1 MAIAVD
7 EQPVESGDALDFDAA
22 LNEVAGHLNAQHARL
37 VDLTITMLADE
48 SLWVGE
54 GNHTPELFLA
64 WRTGLA
70 ANRAHQVVA
79 IARRATELP
88 DCVDAFRRGELAIDQ
103 MAAIANRAPWW
114 TDNEICDL
122 AKFLTVGQLRRTL
135 AKYPFPDI
143 PSPDDAS
150 GPADPGPTADE
161 PDNARSGDAEAASAP
176 HRMWWGIGDDGVF
189 RLHAEC
195 DPLDGMI
202 IEAAINEARD
212 ALFQRG
218 VTDVTDIDA
227 LVEMAQRSLA
237 TVESPARRD
246 RFRTNI
252 HLRTDGTAC
261 DAHGWN
267 LPDAIRQYINCD
279 GLLSP
284 VFVDGAIPISVG
296 RTQRMVPQR
305 TRLLVLLRDQGCTV
319 PGCNETHHLGVHHI
333 VHWENGGPTDTWNL
347 IALCPRHHRMHH
359 RGELGITGNADT
371 PRRVTYTNRHGRPLG
386 STGAKPEPPGAAP
399 PTPDGVYE
407 HPLGERLDERWL
419 YFNPHPNTANG
430 PGTNTR
436 ATPFAPA
443 DPAARLHDHP
453 TAGEPGSRSVLD
465 VDHDRGVARSGAG
478 DGRQV
483 DDPPSG
489 SKVEGQGHDHRF
501 ALSGQDRDRAGRL
514 AGVDRPK
521 AYLDLGVDRRQER
534 RARRS
539 RQRLVAPGER
549 GVALTVA
556 G

>member
-1 MAIAVD
+1 
-7 EQPVESGDALDFDAA
+7 
-22 LNEVAGHLNAQHARL
+22 
-37 VDLTITMLADE
+37 
-48 SLWVGE
+48 
-54 GNHTPELFLA
+54 
-64 WRTGLA
+64 
-70 ANRAHQVVA
+70 
-79 IARRATELP
+79 
-88 DCVDAFRRGELAIDQ
+88 
-103 MAAIANRAPWW
+103 
-114 TDNEICDL
+114 
-122 AKFLTVGQLRRTL
+122 
-135 AKYPFPDI
+135 
-143 PSPDDAS
+143 
-150 GPADPGPTADE
+150 
-161 PDNARSGDAEAASAP
+161 
-176 HRMWWGIGDDGVF
+176 
-189 RLHAEC
+189 
-195 DPLDGMI
+195 MI

-267 LPDAIRQYINCD
+267 LPDAIRQYITCD

-284 VFVDGAIPISVG
+284 VFVDGSIPISVG
-296 RTQRMVPQR
+296 RTQRMIPQR

-319 PGCNETHHLGVHHI
+319 PGCNEAHFLEVHHI

-347 IALCPRHHRMHH
+347 ITLCSRHHRMHH

-371 PRRVTYTNRHGRPLG
+371 LGRVKYTNRHGRPLG
-386 STGAKPEPPGAAP
+386 STGAEPKPPGAAP

-436 ATPFAPA
+436 TTPFAPA
-443 DPAARLHDHP
+443 DPAARLDDHP
-453 TAGEPGSRSVLD
+453 TAEEPGKRSLLD

-489 SKVEGQGHDHRF
+489 SKAGGQGHGHRF
-501 ALSGQDRDRAGRL
+501 GLFGEDRAGAGRL

-521 AYLDLGVDRRQER
+521 AYLDLGVERRQER
-534 RARRS
+534 RARRRDIDG
-539 RQRLVAPGER
+539 RQTHRSGKLLFGIARFHLARTRPERPLGHREPLVAGTFEQLVGPSRAAAASAGADE
-549 GVALTVA
+549 GALLHIIQTDGNFSNSMLVLSDGRA
-556 G
+556 QLTHLPIGSFTFQLEMFDGNRFDFTTPRSTRSGIRPLTLRVPDPAHSTNTRLRLCRQPVRVRHSVTTDVSRSTSR